1 MGFTIKAP
9 EGCKTEDIKIET
21 KMLKNTIETTV
32 TYPNGFLLKQ
42 LLMEIRTPLFL
53 VENLLI

>member
-32 TYPNGFLLKQ
+32 TYPNVF
-42 LLMEIRTPLFL
+42 FC
-53 VENLLI
+53 